1 MKVLKRPMFKYG
13 GDVKK
18 QGIMHGMNGLRNGG
32 VATTMADATGMANG
46 GIMRQGYQDGL
57 LVAPGINMSNVRSS
71 PIENF
76 YKNNTANVRGN
87 YSDLNKPQK
96 VLTRDERIEQQKKV
110 FEPSYTFQDLYE
122 KNMNVTDEK
131 IPQQTRYGV
140 VMVDNPNY
148 GRVKRVDQ
156 VKPTDTMLMKQKEIS
171 EGIYPGGEKISEQE
185 EFLETEGGDR
195 SDIKKPKVSKKDTD
209 AARLKRIYDI
219 MGVDDAKKD
228 AVYDALIDVSQ
239 GQGIDTKDISGSINR
254 VVGALS
260 KRTDKV
266 TDLKDKGKAAL
277 ASGTIQEMFRDDRSN
292 YAKVAQELVTSGV
305 YKTYPEALKAVT
317 KIDNDTL
324 GKRILTNA
332 KTQAGVKVNDKSIL
346 NTLAAEKDYKEEIFS
361 KEMFNKK
368 IKENEFTD
376 AIDVVTK
383 VKDLK
388 VNDTSKDGLYKV
400 GLTVI
405 RVTNGYPAI
414 VFNR

>member
-13 GDVKK
+13 GDVKR

-32 VATTMADATGMANG
+32 IATTMADALGMANG
-46 GIMRQGYQDGL
+46 GIMRQRYQDGL
-57 LVAPGINMSNVRSS
+57 LVAPGINTSNVRSS

-110 FEPSYTFQDLYE
+110 FEPNYTFQDLIE
-122 KNMNVTDEK
+122 RNMNVTDK
-131 IPQQTRYGV
+131 QIPQSTRYGV

-148 GRVKRVDQ
+148 GKVKRVDQ
-156 VKPTDTMLMKQKEIS
+156 VKPTDTMLMKQKEIF
-171 EGIYPGGEKISEQE
+171 ETPYLGGEKITEQK

-324 GKRILTNA
+324 GARILTNS
-332 KTQAGVKVNDKSIL
+332 KTQAGLKVNDKSIL
-346 NTLAAEKDYKEEIFS
+346 NTLAAEKDFREDLGSKKEVEDSIEKGSFTDVIDIVT
-361 KEMFNKK
+361 KK
-368 IKENEFTD
+368 INVEPGD
-376 AIDVVTK
+376 S
-383 VKDLK
+383 
-388 VNDTSKDGLYKV
+388 SKDGLYKV

-405 RVTNGYPAI
+405 RVTNGSPSI